1 MMTTL
6 EENVEAVILQE
17 DETSSEGIEAK
28 LLELQKE
35 FLKLKNS
42 KKDYNSVGG

>member
-6 EENVEAVILQE
+6 EENVEAVIRQE
-17 DETSSEGIEAK
+17 DETSLEEIEAK

-35 FLKLKNS
+35 FLK
-42 KKDYNSVGG
+42 